1 MKPAPPGERTASAP
15 SRPPSEPRPRFA
27 MFLLRFLLKSVFLA
41 MVTRLLGAFF
51 PVARRLI
58 RLVWR

>member
-1 MKPAPPGERTASAP
+1 
-15 SRPPSEPRPRFA
+15 

-41 MVTRLLGAFF
+41 VVTRLLGAFF